1 MDSMRGSEAKAA
13 VAGGA
18 DPDSAYAGDKLK
30 ANTRRVKSPYMA
42 GTVYPYS
49 YQDMPIRDIRRLYLS
64 HDRTTA
70 VHPIFHAGVSAKPY
84 R

>member
-1 MDSMRGSEAKAA
+1 
-13 VAGGA
+13 
-18 DPDSAYAGDKLK
+18 
-30 ANTRRVKSPYMA
+30 MA

-70 VHPIFHAGVSAKPY
+70 VHPLFHAGVSAKPY
-84 R
+84 RQPQDRPLSTRLNAEAHLMMSPRTGKMHSA